1 MADLPTLEI
10 AKLAAP
16 LRQQVEG
23 VLRQAIIDG
32 RLAPGRRLTE
42 RELVEMTGVSRTL
55 VREALRQ
62 LESEGLIA
70 VIPNKG
76 AVVRELTVAEAQ
88 DLYAIRAVLEGLA
101 ARLFVEHADDATL
114 DTLMQAAQAVIAAYQ
129 SGDFPLALKTKN
141 RFYDALFE
149 GADSET
155 LSTMLSTLH
164 ARIWRWRALGVTHP
178 QRSPQRSK
186 EAVRGLEE
194 ICAAIRKRDAKAA
207 ERATREEADRGAAE
221 LMRLLAAPARAA
233 RTAQI

>member
-32 RLAPGRRLTE
+32 RLAPGQRLTE

-62 LESEGLIA
+62 LESECLIA
-70 VIPNKG
+70 VIPNRG
-76 AVVRELTVAEAQ
+76 PVVRELTVAEAQ
-88 DLYAIRAVLEGLA
+88 ELYAIRAVLEGLA
-101 ARLFVEHADDATL
+101 ARLFVEHADGAVL
-114 DTLMQAAQAVIAAYQ
+114 DTLMQAAQAVIVAYQ
-129 SGDFPLALKTKN
+129 NGDLSHALKTKN
-141 RFYDALFE
+141 RFYDVLFE
-149 GADSET
+149 GAGSET
-155 LSTMLSTLH
+155 LSTMLSTVH

-186 EAVRGLEE
+186 EAVRGLKE
-194 ICAAIRKRDAKAA
+194 ICAAIRKRDAIAA
-207 ERATREEADRGAAE
+207 ERATREEANRGGTE
-221 LMRLLAAPARAA
+221 VMRLLAAPARAA
-233 RTAQI
+233 RMAQT